1 MKMQHIEKKNTEKQ
15 NGENMYKQRNTNIPQ
30 MCTKTYKLKI

>member
-1 MKMQHIEKKNTEKQ
+1 MQHIKRKNNEKQ

-30 MCTKTYKLKI
+30 MRTKTYKLNM

>member
-1 MKMQHIEKKNTEKQ
+1 MHHIKKNNEKQ

-30 MCTKTYKLKI
+30 MCNKAYKLNI

>member
-1 MKMQHIEKKNTEKQ
+1 MQHIKINNNEKH